1 MAGIEDFKAK
11 LAGGGARPN
20 LFKVTLAWPGGR
32 GPDTN
37 NVSFLI
43 KGATLPSSV
52 IGTIPLKFRGR
63 ELKIA
68 GDRTFETWTITV
80 INDNDMTIRTAF
92 EGWMSLINAHTENV
106 SSYTGTDALGYL
118 NSQML
123 VEQLDRN
130 EDVMKTYTFIGA
142 YPINVSAIDLNY
154 DTTDAIEEFT
164 VELNYQYWTDTQNGI
179 L

>member
-80 INDNDMTIRTAF
+80 INDTDMSIRNAF
-92 EGWMSLINAHTENV
+92 EKWMQLINTHDSNTSA
-106 SSYTGTDALGYL
+106 YTGRNALGYGV
-118 NSQML
+118 QMQ
-123 VEQLDRN
+123 VDQLDRA
-130 EDVMKTYTFIGA
+130 ERVTKTYTFVDAFPCNI
-142 YPINVSAIDLNY
+142 SAIDLNY

-164 VELNYQYWTDTQNGI
+164 VELNYQFWVDGKNNVF
-179 L
+179 